1 MPVDDRERTE
11 EATPKRR
18 EEARKK
24 GQVAKSQEV
33 GSALLLLGGLL
44 AMSLMGAG
52 FVERSVELFLLSFAS
67 FSATPLTQSGMADLA
82 VDSVWT
88 SFLLFFPLVAFMALI
103 GALGSIL
110 QHGVVWSTD
119 QIDFQWGRISP
130 IAGFKRIF
138 SLRSLQ
144 AFLKTIVKFVAVTA
158 VTYFVIRRQ
167 MPAVVSS
174 IQADPR
180 QVLSLS
186 SEVVAQLVLWAGV
199 AIAFLG
205 AADYLFERWEFERSI
220 RMSRHEL
227 REELKQT
234 EGDPMLRARIRSIQR
249 EMARKRMM
257 SEVPKA
263 DVIVTNPTELAVAIL
278 YVQGEMA
285 APRVVAKGA
294 GFLAAKIR
302 ELAAEHAVP
311 LVENKPVA
319 RALYRSVKVGAQ
331 VPSNLY
337 RAVAEILAYVYRI
350 KAQKMGM
357 AGRVGPA
364 ANRGTA
370 RPEAQAGVGH

>member
-263 DVIVTNPTELAVAIL
+263 DVVVTNPTELAVAIL

>member
-234 EGDPMLRARIRSIQR
+234 EGDPLLRARIRSIQR

-263 DVIVTNPTELAVAIL
+263 DVVVTNPTELAVAIL

-302 ELAAEHAVP
+302 ELAAEHAIP

>member
-1 MPVDDRERTE
+1 MPVDDQERTE

-52 FVERSVELFLLSFAS
+52 FVERSVELFLVSFAS
-67 FSATPLTQSGMADLA
+67 FSTTPLTQSGVADLA
-82 VDSVWT
+82 VNAMQASLV
-88 SFLLFFPLVAFMALI
+88 LFFPVVAFMAVV

-110 QHGVVWSTD
+110 QHGIVFSTD
-119 QIDFQWGRISP
+119 QIDLQWDRISP

-138 SLRSLQ
+138 SLRSLVQ
-144 AFLKTIVKFVAVTA
+144 FLKTMLKFVAVTA

-167 MPAVVSS
+167 MPTVVAS

-186 SEVVAQLVLWAGV
+186 SEVVGQLVLWAGV
-199 AIAFLG
+199 VIAFLG

-227 REELKQT
+227 REELRQT
-234 EGDPMLRARIRSIQR
+234 EGDPMLRARIRTIQR
-249 EMARKRMM
+249 EMARKRMIA
-257 SEVPKA
+257 EVPKA

-278 YVQGEMA
+278 YVQGEMG

-302 ELAAEHAVP
+302 EIAREHGVP

-319 RALYRSVKVGAQ
+319 RALHRSVKVGAQ

-350 KAQKMGM
+350 KAQKSGLD
-357 AGRVGPA
+357 R
-364 ANRGTA
+364 ANVANPGTQK
-370 RPEAQAGVGH
+370 AQAG